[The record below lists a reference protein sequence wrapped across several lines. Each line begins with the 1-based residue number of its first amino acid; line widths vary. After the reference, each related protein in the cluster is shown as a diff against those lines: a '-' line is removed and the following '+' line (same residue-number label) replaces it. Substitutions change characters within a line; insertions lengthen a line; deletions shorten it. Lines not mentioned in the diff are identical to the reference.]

1 MGICV
6 GWTITQDISQKA
18 WDAMRHDFILIA
30 SSYDVKLREWNEQ
43 ERSRRGLLMRL
54 LSSDVPAQPFDI
66 QVNSDDALK
75 VAPGLGP
82 SRQGIN
88 RITPDNQEWYAWQV
102 DRRQGEG
109 WCKTNAHYNDQ
120 LLFAALMLLEKHAP
134 KSVVITQND
143 YDFDVFGSVRKW
155 VKEATNIQLP
165 KMRHARI
172 PSPQERPPSSKLA
185 P

>member
-18 WDAMRHDFILIA
+18 WDAMRHDFVLVA
-30 SSYDVKLREWNEQ
+30 SGYDAILRERNEQ
-43 ERSRRGLLMRL
+43 ERARRGLIMRL
-54 LSSDVPAQPFDI
+54 LSPDLPPQPFDI
-66 QVNSDDALK
+66 QINNADTLK

-82 SRQGIN
+82 SRLGSE
-88 RITPDNQEWYAWQV
+88 RITSRNQEWYAWQV
-102 DRRQGEG
+102 DRKQGDG
-109 WCKTNAHYNDQ
+109 WCKTNAHYHDK

-134 KSVVITQND
+134 KSVIITQND
-143 YDFDVFGSVRKW
+143 YDFDVFDDIRKW
-155 VKEATNIQLP
+155 VKETTNMQLP

-172 PSPQERPPSSKLA
+172 PSDPPSSSKMT